1 MGERPLF
8 YFVDKMVSVA
18 AQAESLVR
26 EALEAEGFELVHI
39 EFKPHGGASIL
50 RVFID
55 KVGGVDISDCAEVS
69 RRLSVLLDVEDPISE
84 SYVLEVSSPG
94 IERPL
99 VKASDFERFKD
110 QEIRLTTTEK
120 IETRR
125 KFVGFIRDFENH
137 VLTLDCQG
145 VLCEIPFE
153 KIRKANLVYRFK

>member
-1 MGERPLF
+1 M
-8 YFVDKMVSVA
+8 
-18 AQAESLVR
+18 
-26 EALEAEGFELVHI
+26 
-39 EFKPHGGASIL
+39 
-50 RVFID
+50 
-55 KVGGVDISDCAEVS
+55 
-69 RRLSVLLDVEDPISE
+69 SVLLDVEDPISE

-99 VKASDFERFKD
+99 VKASDFERFKG

-125 KFVGFIRDFENH
+125 KFVGFIRDFENR